1 MKTTGKR
8 KRICVVLLTVNLL
21 FIWGN
26 SLIPGH
32 LSGAFS
38 QWISQVLARLLSL
51 NVLEKD
57 QGHGLLR
64 KLAHFMEFC
73 TLGIGFGWLFAMLK
87 KRLWW
92 AALAGILAAC
102 IDETIQMFVPGRG
115 PAIRD
120 VAIDS
125 AGVLLGIGLLITG
138 CLILSYRKRKDKENL
153 L

>member
-38 QWISQVLARLLSL
+38 QWISQVLARLFSL
-51 NVLEKD
+51 DVLEKD
-57 QGHGLLR
+57 QGRGLLR

-73 TLGIGFGWLFAMLK
+73 TLGVGFGWLFAMLK

-120 VAIDS
+120 VVIDS
-125 AGVLLGIGLLITG
+125 AGVLLGIGFLITG
-138 CLILSYRKRKDKENL
+138 YLILSYRKRKDKENL